1 MVSPMSWTISVRDRT
16 NSLKSSD
23 VVPSTSK
30 PPSPRADSTI
40 HHQPRASRNDSQNP
54 DREISQRKKD
64 SNRAAQERV
73 SACNPDNLRRTRHED
88 SPVEMKTDIVVW
100 RTPAKG
106 LTFLDPRISSVG
118 TSGSTGV
125 ILTVGRQRSSSAVLS
140 SAGNS
145 RIFNRG
151 YSTECFRVW
160 TIACIPHPQ
169 GRIRIDRASQQEPI
183 DRIEPAQWTLG
194 SRVFNPM
201 IPAGD
206 KCGSRLMPVDG
217 NRAFARSPVAA
228 GSGLNKLG
236 RRRPSVFH
244 RFKQR

>member
-16 NSLKSSD
+16 NSLKSSG

-40 HHQPRASRNDSQNP
+40 RHKPCASHNDSQNP
-54 DREISQRKKD
+54 DRKTSQRNKQD
-64 SNRAAQERV
+64 SNRGTRKHA
-73 SACNPDNLRRTRHED
+73 SACNPGNLRRTRYED
-88 SPVEMKTDIVVW
+88 SPVAMKTDIVVW

-125 ILTVGRQRSSSAVLS
+125 ILTVGRQRSSGAVLS

-151 YSTECFRVW
+151 YSPECFLIW
-160 TIACIPHPQ
+160 TIACFLHSW
-169 GRIRIDRASQQEPI
+169 GRFRTDRPARQEPFDRAGPI
-183 DRIEPAQWTLG
+183 
-194 SRVFNPM
+194 
-201 IPAGD
+201 
-206 KCGSRLMPVDG
+206 K
-217 NRAFARSPVAA
+217 
-228 GSGLNKLG
+228 
-236 RRRPSVFH
+236 
-244 RFKQR
+244 